1 MLMKN
6 DECTTLSN
14 EKRWMHDMITDN
26 RKNDM
31 INGKTDKLIL
41 FMINLI
47 GFTYDIIE
55 LTHCI
60 IGFTQR

>member
-1 MLMKN
+1 
-6 DECTTLSN
+6 
-14 EKRWMHDMITDN
+14 MHDTITDN

-31 INGKTDKLIL
+31 INGKADKLIL
-41 FMINLI
+41 FMINLHLI

-60 IGFTQR
+60 IGFTQQ